1 MSTGECAG
9 GLLDLSYEDFT
20 RTQMPLYH
28 GPTVRIEIGSTTYD
42 VSKALICKHSP
53 YFAAMFDG
61 NFKEGEEQSAVLEE
75 VEGVVSNRSFQLLL
89 QWLYLGRVILGKES
103 PAEWISAMIELARL
117 ADMLSIDNMES
128 RITEYIRATILANPP
143 PNNSEWF
150 RNPDTNVQ
158 HITPGHVN
166 AASHLP
172 KEHSVR
178 MLLVKAAIDAYL
190 HCDDFKFSEEIR
202 NVPDFAADVLEELKV
217 ALQSVRFE
225 SYATCY
231 FMDPL
236 SGKELRF
243 LDSTRI
249 SR

>member
-1 MSTGECAG
+1 MSTGEFAG

-20 RTQMPLYH
+20 KIQMPLYH
-28 GPTVRIEIGSTTYD
+28 GPTVKIKIGAATYD
-42 VSKALICKHSP
+42 VSKSLICRHSP
-53 YFAAMFDG
+53 YFAAMFKG
-61 NFKEGEEQSAVLEE
+61 NFKEGEDQSAVLEE

-128 RITEYIRATILANPP
+128 PITEYIQSTILANPP
-143 PNNSEWF
+143 PNNNICF
-150 RNPDTNVQ
+150 RDPNTNVH
-158 HITPGHVN
+158 HITPGNVD

-190 HCDDFKFSEEIR
+190 HCDDFKFSEELR
-202 NVPDFAADVLEELKV
+202 NVPDFAADILGELKI
-217 ALQSVRFE
+217 ALQSVTLGKYTPCHFK
-225 SYATCY
+225 
-231 FMDPL
+231 DPL

-243 LDSTRI
+243 LEHAKV